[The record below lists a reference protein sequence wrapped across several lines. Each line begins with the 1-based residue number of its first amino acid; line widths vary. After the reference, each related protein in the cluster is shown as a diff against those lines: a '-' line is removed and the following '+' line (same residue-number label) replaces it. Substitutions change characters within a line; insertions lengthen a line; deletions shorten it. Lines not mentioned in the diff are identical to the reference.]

1 MCSLWRWILQFCVGF
16 YLHVSQPRR
25 GHCVLGKLP
34 FITWRTQT
42 VHRDYIWWWIFDV
55 ACSWMIQSNRQG
67 LSVSEESIHTNLPCF
82 IGVANYQDK
91 QDSLAGKW
99 FFWDAFPLYV
109 YLSRFC
115 HFFLFV
121 TVYKLLAVFFQTC
134 LYYLDLWWNRV
145 NILTVPYS
153 RD

>member
-1 MCSLWRWILQFCVGF
+1 MFSLWRWILQFCVGF
-16 YLHVSQPRR
+16 YLHMSQPRR

-34 FITWRTQT
+34 FIITWILEFSEPKLFTG
-42 VHRDYIWWWIFDV
+42 IIFGDEFLMSLV
-55 ACSWMIQSNRQG
+55 CERSSPIDRGCQFQM
-67 LSVSEESIHTNLPCF
+67 PCF

-121 TVYKLLAVFFQTC
+121 TVYKLLAVFFQSC

>member
-1 MCSLWRWILQFCVGF
+1 MDPSILCGFLPARESTTKGSLRFRQTTI
-16 YLHVSQPRR
+16 YYYMDPR
-25 GHCVLGKLP
+25 
-34 FITWRTQT
+34 IQWTQT

-55 ACSWMIQSNRQG
+55 ACLRKIQSNRQG